1 MPHTYTPLRYPGG
14 KTQLSKFVQ
23 HTIEINHMV
32 SPIYCEPFC
41 GGAGVAVDL
50 LLRRKVDSI
59 ILNDFDICIYSVWNS
74 ILNDTDHL
82 LQRIHD
88 TPINMDVWH
97 AQHRIYEELKVAG
110 EYSIELAFATFFLNR
125 TNMSGIITG
134 GPIGGLE
141 QKGNY
146 KLDCRYNK
154 ESLKKK
160 ILDIAAAHDH
170 IQLYHMDAAN
180 FIRSILI
187 HQDPSRLF
195 VFFDPPY
202 YQQGK
207 KLYKNAFN
215 DEGHIALATAIRE
228 MNAFKWILTYDNH
241 HRIPE
246 IYQDMQPMWYR
257 LQYMANK
264 KRAELELF
272 LHSPET
278 VVESYDKVSFDQ
290 NIPLAV

>member
-14 KTQLSKFVQ
+14 KTQLAKFVQ
-23 HTIEINHMV
+23 HTIEINNIV

-41 GGAGVAVDL
+41 GGAGVAIDL
-50 LLRRKVDSI
+50 LLGHKVDSI
-59 ILNDFDICIYSVWNS
+59 ILNDFDICIYSIWNA
-74 ILNDTDHL
+74 ILNDTNLL

-88 TPINMDVWH
+88 TPVNMKVWH
-97 AQHRIYEELKVAG
+97 EQHRIYGDLKATG

-154 ESLKKK
+154 GTLKKK
-160 ILDIAAAHDH
+160 IQDIAAAHER
-170 IQLYHMDAAN
+170 IQLYHMDAADL
-180 FIRSILI
+180 IRTILV
-187 HQDPSRLF
+187 HQDPERLF

-207 KLYKNAFN
+207 NLYKNAFN
-215 DEGHIALATAIRE
+215 DDGHVALSDAIRE

-241 HRIPE
+241 QRIQE
-246 IYQDMQPMWYR
+246 IYQDMFPMWYSLR
-257 LQYMANK
+257 YVANK
-264 KRAELELF
+264 KRHEPELF
-272 LHSPET
+272 LHGPEIT
-278 VVESYDKVSFDQ
+278 VESYGKVFFEQ
-290 NIPLAV
+290 NIPMAV

>member
-41 GGAGVAVDL
+41 GGAGIAVDL

-97 AQHRIYEELKVAG
+97 AQHRIYEELKVAD

-154 ESLKKK
+154 GTLKKK
-160 ILDIAAAHDH
+160 IQDIAAAHER
-170 IQLYHMDAAN
+170 IQLYHMDAADL
-180 FIRSILI
+180 IRTILV

-207 KLYKNAFN
+207 NLYKNAFN

-228 MNAFKWILTYDNH
+228 MNAFK
-241 HRIPE
+241 
-246 IYQDMQPMWYR
+246 
-257 LQYMANK
+257 
-264 KRAELELF
+264 
-272 LHSPET
+272 ET
-278 VVESYDKVSFDQ
+278 L
-290 NIPLAV
+290 I

>member
-1 MPHTYTPLRYPGG
+1 MPRTYTPLRYPGG

-50 LLRRKVDSI
+50 LLGRKADSI
-59 ILNDFDICIYSVWNS
+59 ILNDFDICIYSVWNA
-74 ILNDTDHL
+74 ILNDTDSFL
-82 LQRIHD
+82 RNLHD
-88 TPINMDVWH
+88 TPINIDIWH
-97 AQHRIYEELKVAG
+97 KQHHIYESLKTSE
-110 EYSIELAFATFFLNR
+110 EYSLDLAFATFFLNR

-134 GPIGGLE
+134 GPIGGFA
-141 QKGNY
+141 QSGSY

-154 ESLKKK
+154 EMLEKK
-160 ILDIAAAHDH
+160 ILDIAVARER
-170 IQLYHMDAAN
+170 IQLYHMDAADL
-180 FIRSILI
+180 IRTILV
-187 HQDPSRLF
+187 HQDPERLF

-207 KLYKNAFN
+207 NLYKNAF
-215 DEGHIALATAIRE
+215 DDDGHVALSDAVRE

-241 HRIPE
+241 HRIQE
-246 IYQDMQPMWYR
+246 IYQDMPPMWYSLR
-257 LQYMANK
+257 YMANK
-264 KRAELELF
+264 KRDELELF

-278 VVESYDKVSFDQ
+278 VVESYNKVFFEQ
-290 NIPLAV
+290 NISMAV

>member
-50 LLRRKVDSI
+50 LLGRKVDSI
-59 ILNDFDICIYSVWNS
+59 ILNDFDICIYSVWNA

-97 AQHRIYEELKVAG
+97 AQRRIYEELKVAD

-134 GPIGGLE
+134 GPIGGLM
-141 QKGNY
+141 QKGTY

-160 ILDIAAAHDH
+160 ILDIAAAHEH
-170 IQLYHMDAAN
+170 IQLYHMDAADL
-180 FIRSILI
+180 IRTILV
-187 HQDPSRLF
+187 HQDPERLF

-207 KLYKNAFN
+207 NLYKNAFN
-215 DEGHIALATAIRE
+215 HDGHVALSDAIRE

-241 HRIPE
+241 QRIQE
-246 IYQDMQPMWYR
+246 IYQDMFPMWYSLR
-257 LQYMANK
+257 YAANK
-264 KRAELELF
+264 KRHEQELF
-272 LHSPET
+272 LHGPEIT
-278 VVESYDKVSFDQ
+278 VESYDKVFFEQ

>member
-97 AQHRIYEELKVAG
+97 AQHRIYEELKVAD

-154 ESLKKK
+154 GTLKKK
-160 ILDIAAAHDH
+160 IQDIAAARER
-170 IQLYHMDAAN
+170 IQLYHMDAADL
-180 FIRSILI
+180 IRTILV
-187 HQDPSRLF
+187 HQDPERLF

-207 KLYKNAFN
+207 NLYKNAFN
-215 DEGHIALATAIRE
+215 DDGHVALSDAIRE

-241 HRIPE
+241 QRIQE
-246 IYQDMQPMWYR
+246 IYQDMFPMWYSLR
-257 LQYMANK
+257 YVANK
-264 KRAELELF
+264 KRHEQELF
-272 LHSPET
+272 LHGPEII
-278 VVESYDKVSFDQ
+278 VESYGKVFFEQ
-290 NIPLAV
+290 NIPIAV